1 MIKITKEKDAA
12 KAYLEREKYIN
23 LNILGYLR
31 NFKDADIYLYN
42 GEVDNGIIV
51 GDESMDFFFLSTFD
65 PDFLAEFWDS
75 LPPGHKC
82 FSGVQRSVA
91 DVFQEG
97 KEVVW
102 ENPCK
107 VYVHRGEF
115 ERVFDSR
122 YSPESLVLADAGEVD
137 KYYTF
142 RSDDSIHGIR
152 ECIVRYDSSCI
163 RVGEGI
169 ASWCLTHDDTSMGP
183 LYTKEQYRESGMAWV
198 VTSFLMDKLIAKGI
212 IPFVQ
217 ILDNNNKSLDMA
229 GKIKGMEY
237 THDCAWFGVVK

>member
-12 KAYLEREKYIN
+12 IAYLERDKKIN

-31 NFKDADIYLYN
+31 NFKDADVYIYNDQIEN
-42 GEVDNGIIV
+42 GVII
-51 GDESMDFFFLSTFD
+51 GDEGLDFFFLSTSD
-65 PDFLAEFWDS
+65 TDFLAEFWDS
-75 LPPGHKC
+75 LPTGHKC
-82 FSGVQRSVA
+82 FSGVERSVA
-91 DVFQEG
+91 EVFQKG

-102 ENPCK
+102 ANPCK
-107 VYVHRGEF
+107 VYVHSGEF
-115 ERVFDSR
+115 QRASDSR
-122 YSPESLVLADAGEVD
+122 YVVESLTAADAEEVD

-152 ECIVRYDSSCI
+152 ESIVRYDSSCI
-163 RVGEGI
+163 RVDGRL

-217 ILDNNNKSLDMA
+217 ILDNNSKSLDMA

-237 THDCAWFGVVK
+237 THDCLWFGVEK

>member
-1 MIKITKEKDAA
+1 MVTITKETDAA
-12 KAYLEREKYIN
+12 RVYLERDKYIN

-31 NFKDADIYLYN
+31 NFKDADIYIYN
-42 GEVDNGIIV
+42 GQIENGIIV
-51 GDESMDFFFLSTFD
+51 GGEEQDFFYLSTLSQ
-65 PDFLAEFWDS
+65 DFLAEFWDM

-82 FSGVQRSVA
+82 FSGVEWSVA
-91 DVFQEG
+91 GVFQNG
-97 KEVVW
+97 KKVIW
-102 ENPCK
+102 QNPCR

-115 ERVFDSR
+115 EHVADSR
-122 YSPESLVLADAGEVD
+122 YVVESLTPADAEEVD

-152 ECIVRYDSSCI
+152 ESIVKYDSSCI
-163 RVGEGI
+163 RVNGELT
-169 ASWCLTHDDTSMGP
+169 SWCLTHDDTSMGP
-183 LYTKEQYRESGMAWV
+183 LFTKEQYREGGMAWV

-217 ILDNNNKSLDMA
+217 ILDNNCKSLDMA

-237 THDCAWFGVVK
+237 THDCLWFGVER

>member
-12 KAYLEREKYIN
+12 KAYLERDKYIN

-42 GEVDNGIIV
+42 GDIESGIIV
-51 GDESMDFFFLSTFD
+51 GDEERDFFYLSTRD
-65 PDFLAEFWDS
+65 PDFLAEFWGT

-82 FSGVQRSVA
+82 FSGVNKSVA
-91 DVFQEG
+91 EIFQEG

-102 ENPCK
+102 QNPCK
-107 VYVHRGEF
+107 VYAHKGEF

-122 YSPESLVLADAGEVD
+122 YEAESVVLADAEEID

-142 RSDDSIHGIR
+142 RSEDSIYGIR
-152 ECIVRYDSSCI
+152 ESIVRYDSSCI
-163 RVGEGI
+163 RVDGEI

-183 LYTKEQYRESGMAWV
+183 LYTKEQYRESHMAWV

-217 ILDNNNKSLDMA
+217 ILDNNNISLDMA

-237 THDCAWFGVVK
+237 THDCAWFGVEK